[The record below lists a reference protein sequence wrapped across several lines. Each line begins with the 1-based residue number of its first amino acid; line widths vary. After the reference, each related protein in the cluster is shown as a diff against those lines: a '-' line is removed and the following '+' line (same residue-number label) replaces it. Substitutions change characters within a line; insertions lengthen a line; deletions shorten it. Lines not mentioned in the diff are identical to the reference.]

1 VDDAP
6 RPTALRQD
14 DHRVTRTLTGQ
25 NTVTITELRSIRFNS
40 AISKVKRAC
49 EHIGN
54 IEKTLGAIHE
64 ASAHALTIKGHFDGT
79 KTSVEVAIDWAPFL
93 ARVDLL
99 RVMTGDAVHNL
110 RSALDHLAYGIV
122 SAFEDPPN
130 YLYFP
135 IDGDLNSL
143 RAQRS
148 FRIIERLAPDIAD
161 LIVREI
167 KPYGDGNL
175 FVSLNHLDRADK
187 HRFLLTH
194 TGTGNIHVY
203 VSANDD
209 DVPDKAVDCLVL
221 IKDDPHSEA
230 LRVPRPGTASAAHN
244 DQYRRATFDV
254 VFDKGLPFEHE
265 PIVPTMRHLS
275 QLVARAINVL
285 AAHCSGVDMR

>member
-1 VDDAP
+1 M
-6 RPTALRQD
+6 
-14 DHRVTRTLTGQ
+14 
-25 NTVTITELRSIRFNS
+25 TITKLPSSTFKS
-40 AISKVKRAC
+40 AVSKVKRAG

-54 IEKTLGAIHE
+54 IEETLSAIHE
-64 ASAHALTIKGHFDGT
+64 ASTHALTIKDHFDGT
-79 KTSVEVAIDWAPFL
+79 KSSVEVAIDWVPFL
-93 ARVDLL
+93 ARVDHL

-122 SAFEDPPN
+122 STFEEPPN

-175 FVSLNHLDRADK
+175 FVRLNHLDRADK

-194 TGTGNIHVY
+194 TGTGTIHVF

-209 DVPDKAVDCLVL
+209 DVPDKAADCLVL
-221 IKDDPHSEA
+221 IKDDPLSEA

-244 DQYRRATFDV
+244 DRCRRATFDV

-265 PIVPTMRHLS
+265 PIVPTMGQLT
-275 QLVARAINVL
+275 QLVVRAINVL
-285 AAHCSGVDMR
+285 AAHCSGIE